1 MMKGTQKVSFR
12 TSRTLLLVGLV
23 AAAALAVGTVG
34 ATAAGQSLKGK
45 KVGVIVCTSANPF
58 CAAWTNAVKSG
69 LQKAGASVEVLT
81 SNFDPSTDAEN
92 MSRLIA
98 QKVNLIIMAPA
109 SATAIL
115 PSIVRAKAAGIKMEV
130 ALGAISPQGEKLVT
144 ASVLT
149 HDAALGK
156 FAAENVVAGLKAEGK
171 TSGNVIALTGT
182 ATQLNVTDRMAAFN
196 AYMKKYPQYK
206 IVATEDAQWDQ
217 TTSETDTEQ
226 LISKYASQGGIQ
238 AAYGMA
244 DNQAV
249 GIIQGA
255 TQAGVK
261 VGVKNKGLIVVGSNC
276 LSVGIKAIEAGTEYG
291 TGTQAPGTEAAA
303 AVKVATTILAG
314 GKPPKL
320 SYVTES
326 RITQANVKQYAK
338 LCTY

>member
-1 MMKGTQKVSFR
+1 M
-12 TSRTLLLVGLV
+12 
-23 AAAALAVGTVG
+23 AVGTVG
-34 ATAAGQSLKGK
+34 AAAASQPLKGK

-58 CAAWTNAVKSG
+58 CAAWTNSLKTA
-69 LQKAGASVEVLT
+69 LQKEGASVEVLP
-81 SNFDPSTDAEN
+81 SDFDPSTDAEN
-92 MSRLIA
+92 MNRLIA

-109 SATAIL
+109 SATAIV
-115 PSIVRAKAAGIKMEV
+115 PSMVRAKAAGIKMEV
-130 ALGAISPQGEKLVT
+130 ALGAVSPAGEKLAT
-144 ASVLT
+144 ALVLT

-182 ATQLNVTDRMAAFN
+182 AAQLNVTDRMAAFN

-206 IVATEDAQWDQ
+206 VVAIEDAQWDQ
-217 TTSETDTEQ
+217 ATSETDTEQ
-226 LISKYASQGGIQ
+226 LLAKYASQGGIQ

-255 TQAGVK
+255 QQAGDP
-261 VGVKNKGLIVVGSNC
+261 VGVKNKGLVVVGSNC

-291 TGTQAPGTEAAA
+291 TGTQAPETEAAA
-303 AVKVATTILAG
+303 AVKVATTILDG
-314 GKPPKL
+314 GTPSPKL
-320 SYVTES
+320 SYVTEA

>member
-1 MMKGTQKVSFR
+1 
-12 TSRTLLLVGLV
+12 
-23 AAAALAVGTVG
+23 
-34 ATAAGQSLKGK
+34 
-45 KVGVIVCTSANPF
+45 
-58 CAAWTNAVKSG
+58 
-69 LQKAGASVEVLT
+69 VLT
-81 SNFDPSTDAEN
+81 SDFDPSTDAEN
-92 MSRLIA
+92 MNRLIA

-109 SATAIL
+109 SATAII
-115 PSIVRAKAAGIKMEV
+115 PSIVRAKAAGIKIEV
-130 ALGAISPQGEKLVT
+130 ALGSLTPAGAKLVN

-149 HDAALGK
+149 HDSALGK

-182 ATQLNVTDRMAAFN
+182 ATQLNVTDRMAAFD
-196 AYMKKYPQYK
+196 AYMKNYPQYK
-206 IVATEDAQWDQ
+206 IVAVEDAQWDQ
-217 TTSETDTEQ
+217 ATSETDTQQ
-226 LISKYASQGGIQ
+226 LLSKYQSQGGIQ

-255 TQAGVK
+255 QQAGDA
-261 VGVKNKGLIVVGSNC
+261 VGVKNKGLVVVGSNC

-291 TGTQAPGTEAAA
+291 TGTQAPATEAAA
-303 AVKVATTILAG
+303 ADKVATTILEG

-320 SYVTES
+320 TYVTEA